1 MITAN
6 VLSFLIAAVALAA
19 IRLDEPRPARTETH
33 WRQQFAGGLRFLW
46 RDAPLRRT
54 TVAVAIA
61 ALSFGTLE
69 AVMFAYV
76 DRGLHRP
83 PTFLG
88 VLVTLQGI
96 GGLAGGLL
104 AARVINRIGEGA
116 TVALA
121 VAGFGARCL
130 ALTYPA
136 PVLAA
141 PALPICGASLAAG
154 FVAAVTPMQ
163 RRTPAPLMGRGSPT
177 GGMLTTG
184 PPAGCISRGAILLS
198 LGGDPLVFAA

>member
-6 VLSFLIAAVALAA
+6 VLSFLIAAAALAA

-96 GGLAGGLL
+96 AGPAGGPV
-104 AARVINRIGEGA
+104 AARHQ
-116 TVALA
+116 
-121 VAGFGARCL
+121 
-130 ALTYPA
+130 PD
-136 PVLAA
+136 
-141 PALPICGASLAAG
+141 
-154 FVAAVTPMQ
+154 
-163 RRTPAPLMGRGSPT
+163 RR
-177 GGMLTTG
+177 
-184 PPAGCISRGAILLS
+184 
-198 LGGDPLVFAA
+198 GGDRGTRRRRLRRRLSGAHLPRTG